1 MKDFLRNV
9 AATVV
14 GIFALGVIMTILS
27 VVSLIGM
34 IASQDPVA
42 TVDDNSVLVIPLSGV
57 MSEREEPNV
66 LGRLGGGLLDQP
78 GMAETLQAI
87 RKATEMKEIRGIYL
101 EAGAFSADYASVQEL
116 RHALADFRKA
126 GKWIVAYGDI
136 YTQGTYWLCSVADRV
151 YMNPQGQVDWHGLG
165 AEPMFVKDLL
175 AKVGIQMQVVKVGK
189 YKSATEMYTADK
201 MSDPSRE
208 QVAAY
213 IGGLWR
219 TMCRDVAQSRKLAPA
234 TLNAYAD
241 SLITFDDQ
249 QTLVRKRMVDGLLYT
264 DQVKGVVKKRLGLK
278 ADEEVRQV
286 SVDDVVAAKAGKRE
300 GGQVAVYYAYGEIV
314 DAPAVAGLFGAQH
327 AIVGGEVCKDLEGLM
342 DDDQVKAVVIRVNS
356 GGGSAYA
363 SEQMWHQIQMLRKK
377 KPVVV
382 SMGGMAASGGYYM
395 SCGADWIVAEPTTI
409 TGSIGI
415 FGMIPDRSRLL
426 TQKLGIRFDEVKTN
440 RHATMGTSSRPMND
454 EELAYLTRY
463 IDRGYSLFRQR
474 VADGRHLT
482 TAQVEAVAQGHVF
495 LAQEAIQY
503 KLVDQ
508 LGGLREAVAKAAA
521 LAKMEKYHA
530 ATYPEQPDF
539 LSQLLAEAKGSNYLD
554 EQLRTTLGE
563 YYEPFVLLRTI
574 RQMDWVQA
582 RMPYY
587 LNIR

>member
-1 MKDFLRNV
+1 MKDFLKNV

-34 IASQDPVA
+34 IASQDPAA
-42 TVDDNSVLVIPLSGV
+42 TVEDNSVLVIPLSGV

-286 SVDDVVAAKAGKRE
+286 NVDDVVAAKAGKRE